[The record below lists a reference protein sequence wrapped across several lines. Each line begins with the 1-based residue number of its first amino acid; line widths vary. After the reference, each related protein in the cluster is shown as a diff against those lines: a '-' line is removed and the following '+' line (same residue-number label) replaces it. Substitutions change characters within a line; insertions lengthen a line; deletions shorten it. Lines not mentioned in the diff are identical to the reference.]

1 LAINIHK
8 NLLICLISKQLDLP
22 EPSVNVLGEELWPVA
37 SVKVAK
43 TSGGPDELH
52 VGGLHDALEVVV
64 LVAGLEADQVH
75 AAFAAV
81 VAGVEPIPFGAG
93 QGRVVASPR
102 QPVVVVAVT
111 FNSCETKMKL
121 VYKLILNDYLN
132 VIRKYFFLQAIVYKS
147 IGNLTNFEVWFLLK
161 TVIRYHN
168 I

>member
-1 LAINIHK
+1 MKKDGEERNYSFFKEFQLPINIIK
-8 NLLICLISKQLDLP
+8 NLICLISKQFDLP
-22 EPSVNVLGEELWPVA
+22 EPSVNVLGKELWPVA

-81 VAGVEPIPFGAG
+81 VAGVEPVPFSAG
-93 QGRVVASPR
+93 QGWVVASPR

-121 VYKLILNDYLN
+121 KIN
-132 VIRKYFFLQAIVYKS
+132 
-147 IGNLTNFEVWFLLK
+147 
-161 TVIRYHN
+161 
-168 I
+168 

>member
-1 LAINIHK
+1 VDILYFKRGKNEERRRSTKLNYSIFKEFRLPINIIE
-8 NLLICLISKQLDLP
+8 NLICLISKQFDLP
-22 EPSVNVLGEELWPVA
+22 EPSVNVLGEELRPVA
-37 SVKVAK
+37 PVKVAK

-81 VAGVEPIPFGAG
+81 VAGVEPVPFGAG
-93 QGRVVASPR
+93 QGWVVASPR

-121 VYKLILNDYLN
+121 KIN
-132 VIRKYFFLQAIVYKS
+132 
-147 IGNLTNFEVWFLLK
+147 
-161 TVIRYHN
+161 
-168 I
+168 